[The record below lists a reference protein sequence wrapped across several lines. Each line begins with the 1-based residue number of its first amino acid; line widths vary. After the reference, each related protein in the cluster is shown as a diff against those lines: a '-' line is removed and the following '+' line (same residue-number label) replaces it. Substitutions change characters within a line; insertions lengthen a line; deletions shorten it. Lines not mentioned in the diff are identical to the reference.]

1 MDGTLACQSTGDRKR
16 FDNHVKRYIR
26 YEGSSACAEVEHINR
41 PYRAIHSS
49 IVHLCGMIAIRRA
62 LKLDG

>member
-1 MDGTLACQSTGDRKR
+1 
-16 FDNHVKRYIR
+16 VKRYIR
-26 YEGSSACAEVEHINR
+26 YEVSSARAEVEHINR
-41 PYRAIHSS
+41 PYRAILSS